1 MEGIR
6 CVLSSVPHLNPAT
19 LAALCSEKQREE
31 SHLKHLERQQWTRY
45 DAYTSVRELGMLS
58 STHFKS
64 SSWTRRMIKKKKKGC
79 KKGNA
84 AIYCTESHLS
94 SRIRASV
101 GTWGRYWL
109 GLCPWAWLCR
119 SSHPYL
125 ISTSCLQLPKNIN
138 ESWNFGAIKEGR
150 NTPNVTVQKFAEALN
165 SSISSSS
172 ESSIRGVKAYLCR
185 IHGLMKGKRLCVR
198 PWRTSHLWLFAD
210 GRHKNIIM
218 SRTTE
223 NKNLQKAS
231 STHSSIQ
238 SFKTR
243 LCWVIHLILCSES
256 ECLQQVHS
264 RTGNLQAWT
273 SLFSRPWKWWKL
285 RKKKQTF
292 LGPLLRLMPQQIVL
306 RMYLPM
312 TANISVLVKCL

>member
-1 MEGIR
+1 MEVIC

-64 SSWTRRMIKKKKKGC
+64 SSWKRRMIKNGR

-84 AIYCTESHLS
+84 AICCTESQLS

-101 GTWGRYWL
+101 RTRGGYWL

-119 SSHPYL
+119 SSRPYL
-125 ISTSCLQLPKNIN
+125 LSTSCLQLPKNIN
-138 ESWNFGAIKEGR
+138 ESWSFGTIKERR
-150 NTPNVTVQKFAEALN
+150 NAPYVTVQKFAEALN

-243 LCWVIHLILCSES
+243 LYRVIQLILSVSSQNVYRKCTHGLAICKSELLCSPDHENDGS
-256 ECLQQVHS
+256 WGRKS
-264 RTGNLQAWT
+264 RH
-273 SLFSRPWKWWKL
+273 F
-285 RKKKQTF
+285 
-292 LGPLLRLMPQQIVL
+292 
-306 RMYLPM
+306 
-312 TANISVLVKCL
+312 SVLFFV

>member
-1 MEGIR
+1 MEVIC
-6 CVLSSVPHLNPAT
+6 CVPSSVPHLNPAT

-31 SHLKHLERQQWTRY
+31 LHLKHLERQQWTRY

-64 SSWTRRMIKKKKKGC
+64 SSWTRRKIKKMDVKREMLPSSAQ
-79 KKGNA
+79 NHTWA
-84 AIYCTESHLS
+84 AELELQWEHEGDTDWVCV
-94 SRIRASV
+94 R
-101 GTWGRYWL
+101 
-109 GLCPWAWLCR
+109 GLDCAVRLTLTC
-119 SSHPYL
+119 SQLHAF
-125 ISTSCLQLPKNIN
+125 SCQKNIS
-138 ESWNFGAIKEGR
+138 ESWNFSAIQEGR
-150 NTPNVTVQKFAEALN
+150 NAPNVTVQKFAEALN

-185 IHGLMKGKRLCVR
+185 THGLMRGKHLCIR
-198 PWRTSHLWLFAD
+198 PWRTSHLWLFAE

-243 LCWVIHLILCSES
+243 LCWVIQLIL
-256 ECLQQVHS
+256 
-264 RTGNLQAWT
+264 
-273 SLFSRPWKWWKL
+273 
-285 RKKKQTF
+285 
-292 LGPLLRLMPQQIVL
+292 
-306 RMYLPM
+306 
-312 TANISVLVKCL
+312 SVLNIYSKCTHRLAICKSELLCSPDHENDGSWGRKSRHFSVLFCV